1 MSTLNY
7 GAYDPNGLT
16 RLNKSKKKQYPMRI
30 VVNTYKRRMD
40 DELDLRPGDKIS
52 VITDDEEYN
61 DGWYF
66 GKNLVTGKVGLF
78 PRNFTQVVDNKDSI
92 MNKKSHRRNSSLIME
107 QSNLTSDSFVFED
120 SHIQKMNINNN
131 NNSNNKTVRPEM
143 VTTTMNDIDQA
154 LRALKND
161 SMDLLGESSSISTAN
176 SGTINSTTATSI
188 PNEASF
194 KFPLGGIKSS
204 IKGPENMYGNIMPN
218 VQLPFKNYKF
228 DVYKMEDWSPS
239 EVSQYFLQKGI
250 DSKTASLFEKH
261 EINGLILLEL
271 ELVHLK
277 EIEIDSF
284 GTRFTIFKE
293 IEDLRKINKKDTT
306 NSILAPSRQLQL
318 NSSDSN
324 TTTKNL
330 LPAATI
336 PLPQKTGSTPRDNR
350 THYRSSSTHTSHSR
364 KPSGVSVDNRTLK
377 LASDKLAGLA
387 ISSNEHIFDSPG
399 AAPKP
404 PSYPSPVQPPLS
416 PKVINKHS
424 NLSPLMNKNAFSKDN
439 FEKRNL
445 TSPKY
450 DGLHMKVNND
460 YKFGSGYSKPI
471 DSHSIDP
478 SRASFDAS
486 KIRSSNNN
494 ITRST
499 LIVPTSTSFFPSGS
513 TPHSTSTYDAKN
525 SASYRGS
532 KNNTY
537 NTQASPGDALIYS
550 NHKQKV
556 SGGSFVDLFN
566 RISTMSPT
574 KYDLLEDNESSIILE
589 RPNSV
594 VYNHSRS
601 SSGVPQHMRKSSQGL
616 LDIKKHRRAS
626 SVLSFLS
633 PGRNDNDQDSLVN
646 MSTGFSHSRKT
657 SVISS
662 PLKQE
667 FKETL
672 RSNLDTPKGKQYRHS
687 MFVSNSAT
695 PAPKTTMTPTKK
707 IQSNPKSSST
717 SPGKRPKS
725 EVSTTKKAKNLLGFS
740 SNNKKKTTAFL
751 EGIRPITV
759 DDAVK
764 DATCDGW
771 MYKKSSGAMGTWKKR
786 FFTLHGT
793 RLSYFGSL
801 NDTNERGLIDIT
813 GHRVVPI
820 KDDDKLVALHA
831 ATTRSGKYIFK
842 LLPPQPGS
850 KKGLTFTQPK
860 VHFFAVDTKEDIK
873 KWLSALIKASIDIDD
888 SVPVVSSYAM
898 PTISLNE
905 AKQMLK
911 DAKDEL
917 AMREQEEQEEEDGQP
932 IWEEGRKSTKYLS
945 SNVL

>member
-1 MSTLNY
+1 MSTLKY
-7 GAYDPNGLT
+7 GSYDANSLN
-16 RLNKSKKKQYPMRI
+16 RMNKSKKKQYPMRI

-40 DELDLRPGDKIS
+40 DELDLKPGDKIS

-107 QSNLTSDSFVFED
+107 QSNLTNESFVFED
-120 SHIQKMNINNN
+120 SHIQKMNNNN
-131 NNSNNKTVRPEM
+131 NNKTVRPEM

-194 KFPLGGIKSS
+194 KFPLGGIKST
-204 IKGPENMYGNIMPN
+204 IKGPENMFGNIVSNVPLPN
-218 VQLPFKNYKF
+218 KNYKF
-228 DVYKMEDWSPS
+228 DVYNMGDWSPN
-239 EVSQYFLQKGI
+239 EVSQYFLMKGI
-250 DSKTASLFEKH
+250 DTNTAALFEKH
-261 EINGLILLEL
+261 EINGSILLEL
-271 ELVHLK
+271 ELLHLK

-293 IEDLRKINKKDTT
+293 IEDLRKLNRKETT
-306 NSILAPSRQLQL
+306 KSILAPDRQLQF
-318 NSSDSN
+318 NSNSN
-324 TTTKNL
+324 INNNNL

-336 PLPQKTGSTPRDNR
+336 PLTQKSNVTQKDTKTHYGST
-350 THYRSSSTHTSHSR
+350 SKHTSHSR

-416 PKVINKHS
+416 PKVTNRHS
-424 NLSPLMNKNAFSKDN
+424 YSSPVLNKNAFSKDR
-439 FEKRNL
+439 FEKNNTL
-445 TSPKY
+445 PKP
-450 DGLHMKVNND
+450 DTTHLKVNSD
-460 YKFGSGYSKPI
+460 FKFNSGYSKPKNI
-471 DSHSIDP
+471 NHIHSSVAPVDT
-478 SRASFDAS
+478 S
-486 KIRSSNNN
+486 KIKSSNNN

-499 LIVPTSTSFFPSGS
+499 LNVPTSTSTLSSGS
-513 TPHSTSTYDAKN
+513 TPHYTNTYDPKN
-525 SASYRGS
+525 SALYKES
-532 KNNTY
+532 KNNTEY
-537 NTQASPGDALIYS
+537 SQASPSDAAVYS
-550 NHKQKV
+550 NHKKRV

-574 KYDLLEDNESSIILE
+574 KYDLLDDNESSIILE

-594 VYNHSRS
+594 IHNHSRS
-601 SSGVPQHMRKSSQGL
+601 SSGITQHMRKSSQGL
-616 LDIKKHRRAS
+616 IDIKKHRRAS

-633 PGRNDNDQDSLVN
+633 PSRNDNDQDSFVN

-657 SVISS
+657 SIISS

-672 RSNLDTPKGKQYRHS
+672 RSSLETPKGKQYRHS
-687 MFVSNSAT
+687 MFISNSAT
-695 PAPKTTMTPTKK
+695 PSSLATITPTKK
-707 IQSNPKSSST
+707 IESNSKVSST
-717 SPGKRPKS
+717 SASKRPKS
-725 EVSTTKKAKNLLGFS
+725 DVSTTKKAKQLLRFNGN
-740 SNNKKKTTAFL
+740 NNKKKTTAFL

-764 DATCDGW
+764 DATCEGW
-771 MYKKSSGAMGTWKKR
+771 MHKKSSGAMGAWKKR

-820 KDDDKLVALHA
+820 KDDDKLIALHA

-860 VHFFAVDTKEDIK
+860 VHYFAVDTKEDIK
-873 KWLSALIKASIDIDD
+873 KWLSALIKASIDMDD

-911 DAKDEL
+911 EAKDEM
-917 AMREQEEQEEEDGQP
+917 AMREQEELEEEDGQP

-945 SNVL
+945 SNVF

>member
-7 GAYDPNGLT
+7 DTYDPNGLNNT
-16 RLNKSKKKQYPMRI
+16 NKTKKKRYPIRI

-40 DELDLRPGDKIS
+40 DELDLRPGDKVS

-66 GKNLVTGKVGLF
+66 GKNLTTGKVGLF
-78 PRNFTQVVDNKDSI
+78 PRNFTQVMDNKDSI
-92 MNKKSHRRNSSLIME
+92 MNKKSHRRNSSLIMD
-107 QSNLTSDSFVFED
+107 QSNVTNDSFVFEA
-120 SHIQKMNINNN
+120 SHIQKMN
-131 NNSNNKTVRPEM
+131 NNKNVRPEM

-161 SMDLLGESSSISTAN
+161 SMDLLGESSSISTSN
-176 SGTINSTTATSI
+176 SGTITSTTTTSI

-194 KFPLGGIKSS
+194 KFPLGGFKTTT
-204 IKGPENMYGNIMPN
+204 KALETMYTTTANNITPN
-218 VQLPFKNYKF
+218 EITKNYNL
-228 DVYKMEDWSPS
+228 DVYNVRDWSPN
-239 EVSQYFLQKGI
+239 EVSQYFIKKGI
-250 DSKTASLFEKH
+250 DPKITALFEKH
-261 EINGLILLEL
+261 KINGSILLEL
-271 ELVHLK
+271 ELLHLK

-293 IEDLRKINKKDTT
+293 IEDLRKLNKKDASTSTLEPSKYTTTTT
-306 NSILAPSRQLQL
+306 N
-318 NSSDSN
+318 NN
-324 TTTKNL
+324 NL
-330 LPAATI
+330 LPAASI
-336 PLPQKTGSTPRDNR
+336 PPSQNYSNNNTPKETR

-364 KPSGVSVDNRTLK
+364 KPSGVSVDKRTLK
-377 LASDKLAGLA
+377 ITSEKLAGLA

-399 AAPKP
+399 SAPKP
-404 PSYPSPVQPPLS
+404 PSYPSPVQPPVS
-416 PKVINKHS
+416 PKFS
-424 NLSPLMNKNAFSKDN
+424 NRNSISSLSMNKNVFPR
-439 FEKRNL
+439 ERLELRNH
-445 TSPKY
+445 TSPKL
-450 DGLHMKVNND
+450 DSSFMRVNND
-460 YKFGSGYSKPI
+460 YKFGNNQSKPM
-471 DSHSIDP
+471 DLNNMP
-478 SRASFDAS
+478 ASSSTSDTF
-486 KIRSSNNN
+486 KIRSSNKNV
-494 ITRST
+494 TRST
-499 LIVPTSTSFFPSGS
+499 LNVPTSNSSLSS
-513 TPHSTSTYDAKN
+513 TPTPYSTTTST
-525 SASYRGS
+525 RQS

-537 NTQASPGDALIYS
+537 SNQPSPSDFPVYPS
-550 NHKQKV
+550 HKKNV

-566 RISTMSPT
+566 RISTMSPS
-574 KYDLLEDNESSIILE
+574 KNDLFGDNESTVILE
-589 RPNSV
+589 RPSSV
-594 VYNHSRS
+594 LYSHSRS
-601 SSGVPQHMRKSSQGL
+601 SSGIPQHMRKSSQGL

-633 PGRNDNDQDSLVN
+633 PGKNDNTDQDSLIN
-646 MSTGFSHSRKT
+646 MSVGKYHSRKP

-672 RSNLDTPKGKQYRHS
+672 RTNLDTPKAKKHRHS

-695 PAPKTTMTPTKK
+695 SSSMATMTPTKK
-707 IQSNPKSSST
+707 DDVKPKSVST
-717 SPGKRPKS
+717 SAGKRPKS
-725 EVSTTKKAKNLLGFS
+725 EVSTSNKAKQMLRFNGNS
-740 SNNKKKTTAFL
+740 KKKTTAFL
-751 EGIRPITV
+751 EGIRTITV
-759 DDAVK
+759 DEAVK
-764 DATCDGW
+764 DATCYGW
-771 MYKKSSGAMGTWKKR
+771 MHKKSSGAMGSWKKR

-801 NDTNERGLIDIT
+801 NDTKERGLIDIT

-820 KDDDKLVALHA
+820 KDDDKLITLHA

-860 VHFFAVDTKEDIK
+860 VHYFAVDTKEDVK
-873 KWLSALIKASIDIDD
+873 NWLSALIKANIDIDD

-911 DAKDEL
+911 DAKDEMV
-917 AMREQEEQEEEDGQP
+917 MREQEKLEDEDGQP